1 MMNKRLCVLG
11 AVLLCSVSSAAMA
24 QQDQQLTGP
33 YISGGIGAEF
43 PLPSQATGP
52 SPQDS
57 SSTSYK
63 TGVVGTAAL
72 GYEFGNNFR
81 AELQIGAATADID
94 KAGHG
99 ALPSGGH
106 TTDYNFFGN
115 VIYDFYGLGL
125 PIIPHI
131 GIGVGDVLLR
141 TSGVST
147 FAGNAAINGHS
158 NVVGYQ
164 GIIGAEYPVTD
175 NLKVG
180 LEYRYIGT
188 SDADNNETFASS
200 QVQSHYAFHSNNV
213 FLTVRV
219 EFGEPPAPPAPLP
232 AVVTPPPAP
241 VAKAP
246 EVQRAFQV
254 FFDFNKSD
262 ITAAAAKVIQQASD
276 SVKAGH
282 LTQIDV
288 TGHTDTV
295 GSAKYN
301 QALSERRA
309 AAVKAQLVAD
319 GVPTAEIAT
328 SGVGKTGL
336 LVPTADGV
344 REPQNRRAEI
354 VLH

>member
-1 MMNKRLCVLG
+1 MNKRLCVLG

-24 QQDQQLTGP
+24 QQVTGPLAGP
-33 YISGGIGAEF
+33 YIGGGIGGSFA
-43 PLPSQATGP
+43 LPAQSTGP
-52 SPQDS
+52 SPQNS
-57 SSTSYK
+57 SSVTYDAGIASEIA
-63 TGVVGTAAL
+63 G
-72 GYEFGNNFR
+72 GYEFGNGFR
-81 AELQIGAATADID
+81 AELQLGSSTNNVD
-94 KAGHG
+94 KSAHG
-99 ALPSGGH
+99 ALAGGGH
-106 TTDYNFFGN
+106 TTEYNLFGN
-115 VIYDFYGLGL
+115 VLYDFYGLGL
-125 PIIPHI
+125 PVVPHV
-131 GIGVGDVLLR
+131 GVGVGEMLLR
-141 TSGVST
+141 TAGVST
-147 FAGNAAINGHS
+147 AAGAAAINSHS
-158 NVVGYQ
+158 AVVGYQ
-164 GIIGAEYPVTD
+164 GIVGVEYPIMPQVK
-175 NLKVG
+175 LG
-180 LEYRYIGT
+180 LDYRYVG
-188 SDADNNETFASS
+188 SQDADANETFGGTA
-200 QVQSHYAFHSNNV
+200 QVAHYAFHSNEL

-219 EFGEPPAPPAPLP
+219 QFGQPPAAPAPLP

-241 VAKAP
+241 PAKAP

-262 ITAAAAKVIQQASD
+262 ITAAAAKVIQAASD

-282 LTQIDV
+282 LTQINV

-319 GVPTAEIAT
+319 GVPTAEIMT

-354 VLH
+354 VLQ

>member
-1 MMNKRLCVLG
+1 MNKRLCVLG

-24 QQDQQLTGP
+24 QQMDQQLTGP
-33 YISGGIGAEF
+33 YISGGVGGSFA
-43 PLPSQATGP
+43 LPAQSTGP
-52 SPQDS
+52 SPQNS
-57 SSTSYK
+57 SSVTYD
-63 TGVVGTAAL
+63 TGIIGTLAG
-72 GYEFGNNFR
+72 GYEFGNGFR
-81 AELQIGAATADID
+81 AELQIGGATNDVDHSA
-94 KAGHG
+94 HG
-99 ALPSGGH
+99 AQPGGGH
-106 TTDYNFFGN
+106 TRDYALFGN
-115 VIYDFYGLGL
+115 VLYDFYGLGL

-131 GIGVGDVLLR
+131 GVGVGAMLLR
-141 TSGVST
+141 TGSVT
-147 FAGNAAINGHS
+147 TAVDAAPINGS
-158 NVVGYQ
+158 STVAAYQ
-164 GIIGAEYPVTD
+164 GIVGVEYPVAQ

-188 SDADNNETFASS
+188 QDADVNETFAGSAA
-200 QVQSHYAFHSNNV
+200 VAHYAFHSNNV
-213 FLTVRV
+213 LLTVRY
-219 EFGEPPAPPAPLP
+219 EFGEPPAAPAPLP
-232 AVVTPPPAP
+232 AVVPPPAP
-241 VAKAP
+241 VVKAP

-262 ITAAAAKVIQQASD
+262 ITAAATKVIQQASD

-282 LTQIDV
+282 MTQINV

-319 GVPTAEIAT
+319 GVPAAEIAT
-328 SGVGKTGL
+328 TGVGKSGL

-354 VLH
+354 VLQ

>member
-1 MMNKRLCVLG
+1 MMMNKRLCVLG

-24 QQDQQLTGP
+24 QQLTGP
-33 YISGGIGAEF
+33 YVSGAVGGSFPLTAQSTGQSPQPSSSITYDAGVASSISG
-43 PLPSQATGP
+43 
-52 SPQDS
+52 
-57 SSTSYK
+57 
-63 TGVVGTAAL
+63 
-72 GYEFGNNFR
+72 GYEFGNGFR
-81 AELQIGAATADID
+81 AELEISSATNDVDHSA
-94 KAGHG
+94 HG
-99 ALPSGGH
+99 QLNGGGH
-106 TTDYNFFGN
+106 TTEYSFFGN
-115 VIYDFYGLGL
+115 ALYDFYGLGL
-125 PIIPHI
+125 PVIPHI
-131 GIGVGDVLLR
+131 GVGVGEMLVR
-141 TSGVST
+141 TAGVT
-147 FAGNAAINGHS
+147 TAAGASPFNNHS
-158 NVVGYQ
+158 AVVAYQ
-164 GIIGAEYPVTD
+164 GIVGVEYPLAE
-175 NLKVG
+175 NLKLG
-180 LEYRYIGT
+180 LDYRYVGT
-188 SDADNNETFASS
+188 GDAD
-200 QVQSHYAFHSNNV
+200 VQGFGGAISHYSYASNNV

-219 EFGEPPAPPAPLP
+219 EFGALPYGPAPLP
-232 AVVTPPPAP
+232 AVVTPAPAP
-241 VAKAP
+241 AARAP

-282 LTQIDV
+282 LTQINV

-309 AAVKAQLVAD
+309 ASVKAQLVAD
-319 GVPTAEIAT
+319 GVPNTEIAT